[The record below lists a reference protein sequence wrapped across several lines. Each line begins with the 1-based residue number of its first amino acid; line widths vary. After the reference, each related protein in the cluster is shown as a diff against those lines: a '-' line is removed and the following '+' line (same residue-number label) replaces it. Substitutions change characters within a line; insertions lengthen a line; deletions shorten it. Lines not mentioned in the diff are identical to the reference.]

1 MSSDNL
7 TKKKH
12 SKAAKKNALPNA
24 RGKRKESIARAVV
37 TPGTGNVFINKQH
50 VSTITNAQLRM
61 VILEPLDYYP
71 AHNTIDIRVSVLGG
85 GSGGQAQAIR
95 TAIARALFAFSKDD
109 ELKATMMK
117 ADRSLLVED
126 SRRVEP
132 KKFKGPKAR
141 ARFTKSYR

>member
-12 SKAAKKNALPNA
+12 GKSKKAALPNA

-37 TPGTGNVFINKQH
+37 TPGSGNVFINKAH

-95 TAIARALFAFSKDD
+95 TAIARAILEYAKDD
-109 ELKATMMK
+109 ALRATMLK
-117 ADRSLLVED
+117 ADRSLIVED

>member
-1 MSSDNL
+1 MS
-7 TKKKH
+7 TETTVTRKKH
-12 SKAAKKNALPNA
+12 RAKKPALPNA
-24 RGKRKESIARAVV
+24 RGKRKESIARAFV
-37 TPGTGNVFINKQH
+37 TAGTGNVFINKAL

-61 VILEPLDYYP
+61 VILEPLDYF
-71 AHNTIDIRVSVLGG
+71 AGRDKVDIRVTVLGG
-85 GSGGQAQAIR
+85 GTGGQAQAVR
-95 TAIARALFAFSKDD
+95 TAIAKALVDYSKDD
-109 ELKATMMK
+109 VFRATMLK

>member
-1 MSSDNL
+1 MSSDTI
-7 TKKKH
+7 TKRRH
-12 SKAAKKNALPNA
+12 RAKKPALPNA
-24 RGKRKESIARAVV
+24 RGKRKESIARAFV

-50 VSTITNAQLRM
+50 ASTITNAQLRM

-71 AHNTIDIRVSVLGG
+71 GRGTVDIRVSVCGG
-85 GSGGQAQAIR
+85 GSGGQAQAVR
-95 TAIARALFAFSKDD
+95 TAIAKALVEYAKDD
-109 ELKATMMK
+109 ALRLAMMR

>member
-12 SKAAKKNALPNA
+12 SKSKKAALPNA

-37 TPGTGNVFINKQH
+37 TPGTGNVFINKAH

-71 AHNTIDIRVSVLGG
+71 ARNTIDIRVSVLGG
-85 GSGGQAQAIR
+85 GTGGQAQAVR
-95 TAIARALFAFSKDD
+95 TAIARSILEYAKDD
-109 ELKATMMK
+109 ALRATMLK

>member
-12 SKAAKKNALPNA
+12 SKTKKVALPNA

-37 TPGTGNVFINKQH
+37 TPGTGNVFINKAH

-61 VILEPLDYYP
+61 VILEPLDYYSGRD
-71 AHNTIDIRVSVLGG
+71 AVDIRVSVLGG
-85 GSGGQAQAIR
+85 GTGGQAQAVR
-95 TAIARALFAFSKDD
+95 TAIAKALVVYSKDD
-109 ELKATMMK
+109 AFRATMLK

>member
-1 MSSDNL
+1 MSSDTI

-12 SKAAKKNALPNA
+12 RAKKPALPNA
-24 RGKRKESIARAVV
+24 RGKRKESIARAFI
-37 TPGTGNVFINKQH
+37 TPGTGNVFINKHH

-61 VILEPLDYYP
+61 IILEPLDYYP
-71 AHNTIDIRVSVLGG
+71 GRNTIDIRVSVLGG
-85 GSGGQAQAIR
+85 GTGGQAQAVR
-95 TAIARALFAFSKDD
+95 TAIARAILEFAKDD
-109 ELKATMMK
+109 GLRAAMLK